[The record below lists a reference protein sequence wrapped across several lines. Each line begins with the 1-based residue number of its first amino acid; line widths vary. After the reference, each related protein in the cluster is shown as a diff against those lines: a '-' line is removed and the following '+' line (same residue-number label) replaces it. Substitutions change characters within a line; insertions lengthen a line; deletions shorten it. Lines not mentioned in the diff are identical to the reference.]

1 MFNLFILI
9 LERVGLI
16 IILAYLLMNIHYFR
30 DELGERQRL
39 STKLTLIVVFGI
51 FAVISNYTGVEISQE
66 RIVSDQVLM
75 KLSEGAS
82 LANTRVLTIGV
93 AGLIGGPLVGTSV
106 GIISGIIRFFQGGEE
121 AYIYVISS
129 ILIGLI
135 SGLYGAK
142 TMRKN
147 TYPTIKEGFMIGAI
161 TEGVQMLSILVLSRD
176 LQAAWDLVTF
186 IAFPMILV
194 NSMGTGIFLSIIGST
209 LRQVEQTKAVQTH
222 DVLQL
227 ANETMPYFRS
237 GMNEASCTEAA
248 KIIQQ
253 LMKVSAV
260 SITNTD
266 RILAYV
272 GAASDHHIASNE
284 ILTELSKEVL
294 RTGEI
299 REVHSHDEI
308 GCNHPGCPLQ
318 AALVIPLKA
327 QRKTIGTLKL
337 YFTDAT
343 KLTFVERQL
352 AEGLGNIFSSQIEFG
367 EVELQSKLLQD
378 AEIKS
383 LQAQVNPHF
392 FFNAINTVSALIRVD
407 SEKARR
413 LLIQLSNFFRANLQ
427 GARTNLIP
435 LMKELLQV
443 EAYRSL
449 EQARFPDRY
458 QVDISV
464 EEGMEEVLLPP
475 FLIQILL
482 ENAFKHAFGSRKTD
496 NRVWID
502 VRSSPD
508 GVFISVRDNGKGI
521 DSKRLEKLGKEAV
534 SSLEGTGSAL
544 ENLNKRLISLFGESA
559 KLHFVSSPTGTT
571 VYCTVPY
578 QERQG

>member
-30 DELGERQRL
+30 DKLGERQRL
-39 STKLTLIVVFGI
+39 STKLALIVVFGI
-51 FAVISNYTGVEISQE
+51 FAVISNYTGVEISHDQ
-66 RIVSDQVLM
+66 IISDQVLM

-147 TYPTIKEGFMIGAI
+147 AYPTIKEGFMIGAI
-161 TEGVQMLSILVLSRD
+161 TEGVQMLSILVLSRNP
-176 LQAAWDLVTF
+176 QAAWDLVTF
-186 IAFPMILV
+186 IAFPMVLV

-227 ANETMPYFRS
+227 ANRTMPYFRS

-260 SITNTD
+260 SITNTE

-308 GCNHPGCPLQ
+308 GCNHPGCP
-318 AALVIPLKA
+318 
-327 QRKTIGTLKL
+327 
-337 YFTDAT
+337 
-343 KLTFVERQL
+343 
-352 AEGLGNIFSSQIEFG
+352 
-367 EVELQSKLLQD
+367 
-378 AEIKS
+378 
-383 LQAQVNPHF
+383 
-392 FFNAINTVSALIRVD
+392 
-407 SEKARR
+407 
-413 LLIQLSNFFRANLQ
+413 
-427 GARTNLIP
+427 
-435 LMKELLQV
+435 
-443 EAYRSL
+443 
-449 EQARFPDRY
+449 
-458 QVDISV
+458 
-464 EEGMEEVLLPP
+464 
-475 FLIQILL
+475 
-482 ENAFKHAFGSRKTD
+482 
-496 NRVWID
+496 
-502 VRSSPD
+502 
-508 GVFISVRDNGKGI
+508 
-521 DSKRLEKLGKEAV
+521 
-534 SSLEGTGSAL
+534 
-544 ENLNKRLISLFGESA
+544 
-559 KLHFVSSPTGTT
+559 
-571 VYCTVPY
+571 
-578 QERQG
+578 

>member
-30 DELGERQRL
+30 NKLGERQRL
-39 STKLTLIVVFGI
+39 STKLTLIIVFGI
-51 FAVISNYTGVEISQE
+51 FAVISNYTGVEISHDQ
-66 RIVSDQVLM
+66 IISDQVLM

-135 SGLYGAK
+135 SGLYGSK
-142 TMRKN
+142 TMHKN
-147 TYPTIKEGFMIGAI
+147 AYPTIKEGFMIGAI

-194 NSMGTGIFLSIIGST
+194 NGMGTGIFLSIIGST

-227 ANETMPYFRS
+227 ANRTMPYFRS

-294 RTGEI
+294 QTGEI

-327 QRKTIGTLKL
+327 KGKTIGTLKL
-337 YFTDAT
+337 YFTDAA

-352 AEGLGNIFSSQIEFG
+352 AEGLGNIFSSQIELG
-367 EVELQSKLLQD
+367 EMELQSKLLQD

-407 SEKARR
+407 SEQARR

-435 LMKELLQV
+435 LMKELTQV

-458 QVDISV
+458 QVDIAV
-464 EEGMEEVLLPP
+464 EEGMEEVLVPP

-482 ENAFKHAFGSRKTD
+482 ENAFKHAFGGRKTD

-502 VRSSPD
+502 VKNSPD
-508 GVFISVRDNGKGI
+508 GVFISVRDNGEGI
-521 DSKRLEKLGKEAV
+521 DSIRLEKLGKEAV

-544 ENLNKRLISLFGESA
+544 ENLNKRLISLFGEAA

-578 QERQG
+578 QEREG

>member
-30 DELGERQRL
+30 DKLGERQRL
-39 STKLTLIVVFGI
+39 STKLTLIIVFGI
-51 FAVISNYTGVEISQE
+51 FAVISNYTGVEISHDQ
-66 RIVSDQVLM
+66 IISDQVLM

-129 ILIGLI
+129 ILIGII

-147 TYPTIKEGFMIGAI
+147 AYPTIKAGFMIGAI
-161 TEGVQMLSILVLSRD
+161 TEGVQMLSILVLSRN

-227 ANETMPYFRS
+227 ANRTMPYFRS

-327 QRKTIGTLKL
+327 KGKTIGTLKL

-352 AEGLGNIFSSQIEFG
+352 AEGLGNIFSSQIELG
-367 EVELQSKLLQD
+367 EIELQSKLLQD

-407 SEKARR
+407 SEQARR

-435 LMKELLQV
+435 LLKELTQV

-458 QVDISV
+458 QVDIAV
-464 EEGMEEVLLPP
+464 EEGMEDVLLPP
-475 FLIQILL
+475 FLIQILM

-508 GVFISVRDNGKGI
+508 GVFISVRDNGEGI
-521 DSKRLEKLGKEAV
+521 DSERLEKLGKEAV

-544 ENLNKRLISLFGESA
+544 ENLNKRLISLFGEAA

-578 QERQG
+578 QEREG

>member
-16 IILAYLLMNIHYFR
+16 IILAYLLMNVHYFR
-30 DELGERQRL
+30 DRLGERQRL
-39 STKLTLIVVFGI
+39 STKLQLIVVFGI
-51 FAVISNYTGVEISQE
+51 FAVISNYTGVEISRDQ
-66 RIVSDQVLM
+66 IISDQVLM
-75 KLSEGAS
+75 KLSAGAS

-93 AGLIGGPLVGTSV
+93 AGLIGGPMVGTSV
-106 GIISGIIRFFQGGEE
+106 GVISGIIRFFQGGEG

-147 TYPTIKEGFMIGAI
+147 TYPTIREGFMIGAV
-161 TEGVQMLSILVLSRD
+161 TEGAQMLSILLLSRD
-176 LQAAWDLVTF
+176 FQAAWDLVTF

-260 SITNTD
+260 SITNTE

-308 GCNHPGCPLQ
+308 GCHHPGCPLE

-327 QRKTIGTLKL
+327 QGKTIGTLKL

-352 AEGLGNIFSSQIEFG
+352 AEGLGNIFSSQIELG
-367 EVELQSKLLQD
+367 EIELQSKLLQD

-435 LMKELLQV
+435 LMKELTQV

-458 QVDISV
+458 QVEISV
-464 EEGMEEVLLPP
+464 EDGMEEVLVPP

-482 ENAFKHAFGSRKTD
+482 ENAFRHAFGSRKTD

-502 VRSSPD
+502 VKGSPD
-508 GVFISVRDNGKGI
+508 GVFISVRDNGEGI
-521 DSKRLEKLGKEAV
+521 DSERLEKLGKETLP
-534 SSLEGTGSAL
+534 SLEGTGSAL
-544 ENLNKRLISLFGESA
+544 ENLNKRLTSLFGEAA
-559 KLHFVSSPTGTT
+559 KLHFVSTPTGTT

-578 QERQG
+578 QEREG